1 MPLRKKKNI
10 SFRKIAIIAIIIV
23 ILVLML
29 ISFPAP
35 ENMTEVTLS

>member
-10 SFRKIAIIAIIIV
+10 SFRKIAIIAIIVIV
-23 ILVLML
+23 LVLML

-35 ENMTEVTLS
+35 ETVTEVVLS

>member
-10 SFRKIAIIAIIIV
+10 SFRKIAIIAIIV
-23 ILVLML
+23 VVLVLML

-35 ENMTEVTLS
+35 ETVTEVVLS

>member
-1 MPLRKKKNI
+1 MPLRKKKNLG
-10 SFRKIAIIAIIIV
+10 FKKIAIITIIIV

-35 ENMTEVTLS
+35 ENMTEVVLS

>member
-10 SFRKIAIIAIIIV
+10 SFRKIAVITIIV
-23 ILVLML
+23 IILILMI

-35 ENMTEVTLS
+35 QNMTEVVLS

>member
-10 SFRKIAIIAIIIV
+10 SFRKIAIITIILV
-23 ILVLML
+23 ILILML

-35 ENMTEVTLS
+35 ENMTEVVLS

>member
-10 SFRKIAIIAIIIV
+10 SFRKIVIIAIIIA
-23 ILVLML
+23 ILILML

-35 ENMTEVTLS
+35 ENMTEVVLS

>member
-10 SFRKIAIIAIIIV
+10 SFRKIAIIAIVVIV
-23 ILVLML
+23 LVLML

-35 ENMTEVTLS
+35 ETVTEVVLS

>member
-35 ENMTEVTLS
+35 ENMTEVVLS

>member
-1 MPLRKKKNI
+1 MPLRKKRNI
-10 SFRKIAIIAIIIV
+10 SLKKIAIIAIILV

-35 ENMTEVTLS
+35 ENMTEVVLS

>member
-1 MPLRKKKNI
+1 MPLRKKRQIN
-10 SFRKIAIIAIIIV
+10 FRKVLIITIVIV

-35 ENMTEVTLS
+35 ENMTEVVLS

>member
-23 ILVLML
+23 ILLLML

-35 ENMTEVTLS
+35 ENMTEVVLS